1 MLDGE
6 THEIID
12 VLEGRHKHFL
22 CDYFKHIPESERNNV
37 KYVVGD
43 LWETYSDIAFT
54 YFRKAKYIA
63 DHFHFIRYAVQA
75 VDKIRKRVQ
84 RNLPK
89 KERELLMV

>member
-63 DHFHFIRYAVQA
+63 DHFHFIRYA
-75 VDKIRKRVQ
+75 ITPLSC
-84 RNLPK
+84 N
-89 KERELLMV
+89 ELISQFITEFAGIFI